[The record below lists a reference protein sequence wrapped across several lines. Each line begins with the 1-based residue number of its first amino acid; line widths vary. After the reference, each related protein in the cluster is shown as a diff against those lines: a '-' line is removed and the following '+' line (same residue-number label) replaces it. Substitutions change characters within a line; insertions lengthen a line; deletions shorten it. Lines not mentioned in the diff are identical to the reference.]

1 MDRQAVFTRISNH
14 LMEQGV
20 PCLSVGNEVSKIC
33 CFKNAH
39 GLKCA
44 VGCLVPDE
52 KYDPIIEKGSL
63 LNIRMFKKGKDVYQA
78 ETYGNGTAT
87 EWDEYRNG
95 SRMLMEVIEAE
106 VGELDDEDI
115 TFLQELMA
123 IHDDNDNK
131 LEYRN
136 ALEAFAASR
145 GLVFTM
151 P

>member
-1 MDRQAVFTRISNH
+1 MDRQAVFTRVAHH

-20 PCLSVGNEVSKIC
+20 PCLSVGNEVSKLC

-44 VGCLVPDE
+44 IGSLIPDDQYE
-52 KYDPIIEKGSL
+52 PLLEKGSL
-63 LNIRMFKKGKDVYQA
+63 HNVKRFIAGKPTYQEESYGKGTDNEWAEYEQGSKALHRILAEQA
-78 ETYGNGTAT
+78 GVQT
-87 EWDEYRNG
+87 E
-95 SRMLMEVIEAE
+95 
-106 VGELDDEDI
+106 DDCV
-115 TFLQELMA
+115 FLQELMV

-136 ALEAFAASR
+136 ELEKMAAKH